1 MKFKE
6 KVKAIQMRKYGRSY
20 REIIKETNVSKSTIS
35 LWLKDIELTPRQKEK
50 LLQGREI
57 SRYAGAKAQQRRR
70 IERTEEIMNNAREE
84 LPNLS
89 GNELFLPGLML
100 YWAEG
105 AKSNETIKFSNP
117 DPLMIKLMMRWF
129 REICDVPEKK
139 FRIALHIHE
148 ILSRKNAEKYWS
160 EVTNIPLSQFQKT
173 FVKPTSLGQRK
184 NILYNGTCVIC
195 VYDKNLFR
203 RMQGWKA
210 GFLKRMSIN

>member
-160 EVTNIPLSQFQKT
+160 KVTNIPLSQFQKT